1 MQDSAQLDFV
11 ALLSCVGED
20 ILLPDELACPE
31 YIISSELSEKVPV
44 PFPTKP
50 QVLLLLPPVSV
61 RCKVPNIRVRYSV
74 AFMVFT

>member
-31 YIISSELSEKVPV
+31 YIISSELSEKVPH
-44 PFPTKP
+44 PTQP
-50 QVLLLLPPVSV
+50 PVLLLMPPVSL
-61 RCKVPNIRVRYSV
+61 RCWYTV
-74 AFMVFT
+74 AFMVFSSH

>member
-31 YIISSELSEKVPV
+31 YIISSELSEKVPYRT
-44 PFPTKP
+44 PHNRQCF
-50 QVLLLLPPVSV
+50 
-61 RCKVPNIRVRYSV
+61 Y
-74 AFMVFT
+74 

>member
-31 YIISSELSEKVPV
+31 YIISSELPV
-44 PFPTKP
+44 TSK
-50 QVLLLLPPVSV
+50 SKYD
-61 RCKVPNIRVRYSV
+61 RTS
-74 AFMVFT
+74 

>member
-31 YIISSELSEKVPV
+31 YIISSELSEKVPY
-44 PFPTKP
+44 PTQP
-50 QVLLLLPPVSV
+50 QVLLLMPTVSP
-61 RCKVPNIRVRYSV
+61 RC
-74 AFMVFT
+74 

>member
-31 YIISSELSEKVPV
+31 YIISSELSEKVPGTLPHTFV
-44 PFPTKP
+44 SGF
-50 QVLLLLPPVSV
+50 LMPPVSL
-61 RCKVPNIRVRYSV
+61 RC
-74 AFMVFT
+74 